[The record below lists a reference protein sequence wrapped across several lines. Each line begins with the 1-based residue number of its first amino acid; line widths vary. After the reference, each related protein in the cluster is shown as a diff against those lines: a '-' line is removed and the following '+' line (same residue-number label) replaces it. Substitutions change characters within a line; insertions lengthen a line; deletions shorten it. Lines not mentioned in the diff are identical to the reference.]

1 MASIGQSADKFQRA
15 QELMRAGLVAQSNGN
30 RRKALELLRRAA
42 AFAPYQEQV
51 WLALLEVLDDPRD
64 RRVCLQ
70 NILAINPHNYPAYQQ
85 LAVLDPPNTYD
96 TAPITE
102 RLSLHD
108 LSRDVQDTKP
118 LPSAEFSL
126 TPLQAP
132 SKRLAALQRV
142 LRGILL
148 RVILILLL
156 GLLMALIISAFAAL
170 RASLLV

>member
-1 MASIGQSADKFQRA
+1 MASIRQSADKFQRA
-15 QELMRAGLVAQSNGN
+15 QELMRAGMLAQSDGN
-30 RRKALELLRRAA
+30 RRKAFELLRRAA
-42 AFAPYQEQV
+42 AFAPYYEQV

-70 NILAINPHNYPAYQQ
+70 NILAINPHNYLVHQQ
-85 LAVLDPPNTYD
+85 LAELDPPNTFD

-108 LSRDVQDTKP
+108 LSRDTQDTKP
-118 LPSAEFSL
+118 LPLGDFSL
-126 TPLQAP
+126 TPLKPA
-132 SKRLAALQRV
+132 SDRWTAAKRG

-148 RVILILLL
+148 RLIIIVLL
-156 GLLMALIISAFAAL
+156 GLLMALTISAFAAL